1 MYFQKLLPG
10 LRLKNN
16 GRDVFPVFFLPIY
29 FGKRTQNENEN
40 PDVLICLIGNRKKIK
55 ELYLWCN
62 ENFKEV
68 YPEILS
74 EAFEGHAA

>member
-1 MYFQKLLPG
+1 MLEYAKFILPKVSFSKD
-10 LRLKNN
+10 LFRKEL
-16 GRDVFPVFFLPIY
+16 
-29 FGKRTQNENEN
+29 GK
-40 PDVLICLIGNRKKIK
+40 CIGWLQEDQIK

-68 YPEILS
+68 FPEILS